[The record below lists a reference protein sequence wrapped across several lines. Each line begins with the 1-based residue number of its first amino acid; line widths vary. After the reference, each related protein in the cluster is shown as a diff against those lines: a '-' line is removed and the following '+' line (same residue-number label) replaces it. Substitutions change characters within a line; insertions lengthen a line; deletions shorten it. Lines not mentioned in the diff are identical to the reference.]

1 MIPWNLEP
9 DATLSGNGSCIVTA
23 CLRMILSFQHERS
36 QLGLGSARSDFA
48 ILQLKVF
55 YANKSCFF
63 LSAGFS
69 PPDFVQ
75 RTSPGHD

>member
-1 MIPWNLEP
+1 
-9 DATLSGNGSCIVTA
+9 
-23 CLRMILSFQHERS
+23 MILSFQHERS